1 MLTTNWVKLTTNW
14 VTKKHPLTT
23 NWVKFNTNNL
33 ICCKLFIIF
42 AATNQYLRVMKQVL
56 NTLKRIE
63 HDANKMGKT
72 IRNEGQVWRAE
83 LEERQ
88 RMGLQGDAAIK
99 HYNEWMQRYG
109 MEHLMVKEG

>member
-1 MLTTNWVKLTTNW
+1 
-14 VTKKHPLTT
+14 
-23 NWVKFNTNNL
+23 
-33 ICCKLFIIF
+33 LFISPLLCIF
-42 AATNQYLRVMKQVL
+42 APTNKILRDMKQLL

-63 HDANKMGKT
+63 HDAESIGKA
-72 IRNEGQVWRAE
+72 IRNEGQVYRAE

-99 HYNEWMQRYG
+99 HYNEWMQRNG

>member
-1 MLTTNWVKLTTNW
+1 M
-14 VTKKHPLTT
+14 
-23 NWVKFNTNNL
+23 
-33 ICCKLFIIF
+33 
-42 AATNQYLRVMKQVL
+42 NQTL

-63 HDANKMGKT
+63 QDAESIGKA
-72 IRNEGQVWRAE
+72 IRNEGRVYQAE

-109 MEHLMVKEG
+109 MEHLMIKED